1 MLAKKKLSVLMLSVA
16 FSSAAWAG
24 LGGVVVKSNLGE
36 PLRAE
41 IELSGSDGEV
51 QRVGLATLDTF
62 RELKVDYAPLLNSLR
77 FTLAQRANGRP
88 YIRVTSLAPISEPY
102 LRFVVEAKM
111 PSSRSVREYTVLLD
125 PVDYALPANPS
136 PAPAPVAARPP
147 SERLAPAPR
156 LPSPPRVEREAVNRT
171 PPDRISVRPGQTLHQ
186 LAASL
191 ALPDVSLRQVMAA
204 LLEANPQAFVAGN
217 PDQLRAGAR
226 LKVPP
231 LSQIRALGRE
241 RSNSLLAAGRAQQA
255 TAAAPVAAAAAAA
268 PAVAPAKPAA
278 TAEQLVKLEP
288 VTAPASAPAVDASAV
303 VSEQALQLQQAQQK
317 ITELEKRLN
326 ALQAAATPQP
336 APAAEERGEP
346 LLDQVMAYLPLI
358 GGALAAVLLGLAAI
372 IMLRRRRAAGTGHAG
387 AASTL
392 RKQSLHQPHTEPMTA
407 GNTFLTDFTRSDT
420 GGAEAGDVDPI
431 AEAEVYLAY
440 GRDQQAE
447 EILKDALA
455 KDPTLNEVRAKLLEI
470 YASRQDRAAF
480 EPHARALHDALGGQ
494 GTLWDKI
501 AKLGR
506 GIDPANALYGGVAVA
521 GEAVADSAFVASP
534 MDIDLDNE
542 LMGSVPAVAAA
553 VAEPVAPAVDD
564 DPLRAAL
571 LGDDPFA
578 VDAPPKALAPELDIE
593 SLLASAEQV
602 VAEPAPVAP
611 EPEENKHM
619 LDFDFQ
625 LDEPVSAASPL
636 ETLAAAEPDA
646 NSVDFDFGLDSL
658 GAETPAVSTEGMSVS
673 DDPLSTKL
681 DLARVYLDM
690 GDKDGAREVLEE
702 LVAEAGGS
710 LKQEAANLL
719 SSL

>member
-41 IELSGSDGEV
+41 IELSSSDGDV

-62 RELKVDYAPLLNSLR
+62 RELKVDYAPLLSSLR

-125 PVDYALPANPS
+125 PVDYALPANP
-136 PAPAPVAARPP
+136 APAPVAARPP

-156 LPSPPRVEREAVNRT
+156 LPSPPRAARETVNRA
-171 PPDRISVRPGQTLHQ
+171 PPDRISVRSGQTLHQ

-191 ALPDVSLRQVMAA
+191 ALPNVSLRQVMAA

-241 RSNSLLAAGRAQQA
+241 RSNSLLAADRAPQT
-255 TAAAPVAAAAAAA
+255 TAAAPVAAAA

-278 TAEQLVKLEP
+278 PTEQLVKLEP

-303 VSEQALQLQQAQQK
+303 VSEQALQLQLAQQK

-326 ALQAAATPQP
+326 ALQAAASPQP

-346 LLDQVMAYLPLI
+346 LLDQIMAYLPLI

-372 IMLRRRRAAGTGHAG
+372 IMLRRRRAAGSGHAG

-392 RKQSLHQPHTEPMTA
+392 RKQSLHQPNTEPMTA

-455 KDPTLNEVRAKLLEI
+455 KDPTLHEVRAKLLEI

-521 GEAVADSAFVASP
+521 GEVVADSAFTASP

-542 LMGSVPAVAAA
+542 LMGSVPAAAAA
-553 VAEPVAPAVDD
+553 VVEPVAPAVDD

-593 SLLASAEQV
+593 SLLASTEQV
-602 VAEPAPVAP
+602 VAEPAPPEP

-625 LDEPVSAASPL
+625 LDEPVSAGSPL

>member
-1 MLAKKKLSVLMLSVA
+1 MLSVA

-41 IELSGSDGEV
+41 IELSGSDGDV

-62 RELKVDYAPLLNSLR
+62 RELKVDYAPLLSSLR

-125 PVDYALPANPS
+125 PVDYALPANP
-136 PAPAPVAARPP
+136 APAPVAARPP

-156 LPSPPRVEREAVNRT
+156 LPPPPRIEREAVNRA
-171 PPDRISVRPGQTLHQ
+171 PPDRISVRSGQTLHQ

-191 ALPDVSLRQVMAA
+191 ALPNVSLRQVMAA

-241 RSNSLLAAGRAQQA
+241 RSNSLLAAGRISQA
-255 TAAAPVAAAAAAA
+255 TTAAPVAAAVTAA

-278 TAEQLVKLEP
+278 AAEQLVKLEP

-372 IMLRRRRAAGTGHAG
+372 IMLRRRRAAGTGHVG

-392 RKQSLHQPHTEPMTA
+392 RKQSLHQPNTEPMTA
-407 GNTFLTDFTRSDT
+407 GNTFLTDFTRSGT

-447 EILKDALA
+447 EILKEALA
-455 KDPTLNEVRAKLLEI
+455 KDPTLHEVRAKLLEI

-542 LMGSVPAVAAA
+542 LMGSVPAAAA
-553 VAEPVAPAVDD
+553 AEAEPVAPAVDD

-602 VAEPAPVAP
+602 VAEPAPVEP

-625 LDEPVSAASPL
+625 LDEPVSAGSPL

-658 GAETPAVSTEGMSVS
+658 GTETPAVSTEGMSVS

>member
-1 MLAKKKLSVLMLSVA
+1 MLAKKKLSVLLLSVA

-41 IELSGSDGEV
+41 IELSGPDGEM
-51 QRVGLATLDTF
+51 QRVGLASLDTF
-62 RELKVDYAPLLNSLR
+62 RELKVDYAPLLSSLR
-77 FTLAQRANGRP
+77 FTLAQHANGRP

-111 PSSRSVREYTVLLD
+111 PGSRSVREYTVLLD
-125 PVDYALPANPS
+125 PVDYALPSSQAPVPAAVRPQAER
-136 PAPAPVAARPP
+136 PAPAAAALPPPP
-147 SERLAPAPR
+147 SHEHAAADHL
-156 LPSPPRVEREAVNRT
+156 
-171 PPDRISVRPGQTLHQ
+171 PPDRVRVRPGQTLHQ

-191 ALPDVSLRQVMAA
+191 ALPNVSLRQVMAA

-217 PDQLRAGAR
+217 PDHLRVGAH

-231 LSQIRALGRE
+231 LSRIRALGRE
-241 RSNSLLAAGRAQQA
+241 RSNSILAAGRAPQVGV
-255 TAAAPVAAAAAAA
+255 APVAAA
-268 PAVAPAKPAA
+268 PAVAPAVAAGQAKPA
-278 TAEQLVKLEP
+278 TEQVVKLEP
-288 VTAPASAPAVDASAV
+288 VTASEPVPDTSAAATA
-303 VSEQALQLQQAQQK
+303 QALQLQQAQQK
-317 ITELEKRLN
+317 IAELEKRLN
-326 ALQAAATPQP
+326 ALQAAAASQP
-336 APAAEERGEP
+336 AAAAEEHGEP
-346 LLDQVMAYLPLI
+346 LLDRVMAYLPLI

-372 IMLRRRRAAGTGHAG
+372 IMLRRRRAGGAGQGD
-387 AASTL
+387 AANLL
-392 RKQSLHQPHTEPMTA
+392 RKSPLQPPHTDPVTA

-447 EILKDALA
+447 EILKEALA
-455 KDPTLNEVRAKLLEI
+455 KDPTLHDVRAKLLEI
-470 YASRQDRAAF
+470 YASRQDRTAF
-480 EPHARALHDALGGQ
+480 ELHARPLHDALGGQ
-494 GTLWDKI
+494 GTLWDKV
-501 AKLGR
+501 ARLGR
-506 GIDPANALYGGVAVA
+506 GIDPGNALYGGAAAAAAAAAADAVS
-521 GEAVADSAFVASP
+521 DSAPAVSP
-534 MDIDLDNE
+534 VDIDLDSE
-542 LMGSVPAVAAA
+542 LMGNMPAAA
-553 VAEPVAPAVDD
+553 TELAAPVVDD

-578 VDAPPKALAPELDIE
+578 ADALPKALAPELDIE
-593 SLLASAEQV
+593 SLLADAEEV
-602 VAEPAPVAP
+602 VATPAPAEP
-611 EPEENKHM
+611 EPEDNKHM

-625 LDEPVSAASPL
+625 LDAPASDGSPL
-636 ETLAAAEPDA
+636 ETLAAAGLDA
-646 NSVDFDFGLDSL
+646 NSVDFDFGLDNP
-658 GAETPAVSTEGMSVS
+658 ETPAVSTEGLSVS

-702 LVAEAGGS
+702 LVAEAGGT

>member
-41 IELSGSDGEV
+41 IELSSSDGDV

-62 RELKVDYAPLLNSLR
+62 RELKVDYAPLLSSLR

-125 PVDYALPANPS
+125 PVDYALPANP
-136 PAPAPVAARPP
+136 APAPVAARPP

-156 LPSPPRVEREAVNRT
+156 LPSPPRAAREIVNRA
-171 PPDRISVRPGQTLHQ
+171 PPDRISVRSGQTLHQ

-191 ALPDVSLRQVMAA
+191 ALPNVSLRQVMAA

-226 LKVPP
+226 LKVPS

-241 RSNSLLAAGRAQQA
+241 RSNSLLAADRAPQT
-255 TAAAPVAAAAAAA
+255 TAAAPVVAAAAT
-268 PAVAPAKPAA
+268 PTETPAPAKPAA
-278 TAEQLVKLEP
+278 PTEQLVKLEP

-346 LLDQVMAYLPLI
+346 LLDQIMAYLPLI

-407 GNTFLTDFTRSDT
+407 GNTFLTDFTRSGT

-447 EILKDALA
+447 EILKEALA
-455 KDPTLNEVRAKLLEI
+455 KDPTLHEVRAKLLEI

-521 GEAVADSAFVASP
+521 GEAVADSAFTASP

-542 LMGSVPAVAAA
+542 LMGSVPAAAAA
-553 VAEPVAPAVDD
+553 VVEPVTPAVDD

-602 VAEPAPVAP
+602 VAEPAPPEP

-625 LDEPVSAASPL
+625 LDEPVNTASPL

>member
-41 IELSGSDGEV
+41 IELSSSDGEV
-51 QRVGLATLDTF
+51 QRVGLAALDTF
-62 RELKVDYAPLLNSLR
+62 RELKVDYAPLLSSLR

-111 PSSRSVREYTVLLD
+111 SSSRSVREYTVLLD
-125 PVDYALPANPS
+125 PVDYALPSS
-136 PAPAPVAARPP
+136 PAPAAVRPQG
-147 SERLAPAPR
+147 ERLTPPPAPR
-156 LPSPPRVEREAVNRT
+156 LPAVPRVERDVLPRAA
-171 PPDRISVRPGQTLHQ
+171 PDRISVRPGQTLNQ

-226 LKVPP
+226 LKVPS
-231 LSQIRALGRE
+231 LSQIRTLGRE
-241 RSNSLLAAGRAQQA
+241 RSNSILAAGRAPQA
-255 TAAAPVAAAAAAA
+255 TAAASAAA
-268 PAVAPAKPAA
+268 PATVPAAPAKAEPAP
-278 TAEQLVKLEP
+278 EQLVKLEP
-288 VTAPASAPAVDASAV
+288 VAAPASAPAVDASAV

-326 ALQAAATPQP
+326 ALQAAAPQT
-336 APAAEERGEP
+336 APPAEERGEP

-372 IMLRRRRAAGTGHAG
+372 IMLRRRRATGTGHAG

-392 RKQSLHQPHTEPMTA
+392 RKQPLQQPNTEPLVA
-407 GNTFLTDFTRSDT
+407 GNTFLTDFTRNGI

-447 EILKDALA
+447 EILKEALA
-455 KDPTLNEVRAKLLEI
+455 KDPTLHDVRAKLLEI

-480 EPHARALHDALGGQ
+480 EPHARALHDALDGQ

-506 GIDPANALYGGVAVA
+506 GIDPANALYGGVVVTT
-521 GEAVADSAFVASP
+521 EAVADNAFVASA

-542 LMGSVPAVAAA
+542 LMGSMPAAA
-553 VAEPVAPAVDD
+553 TLAEPVAAVAGAVDD

-571 LGDDPFA
+571 LGDDPFGA
-578 VDAPPKALAPELDIE
+578 DVAPKALAPELDIE
-593 SLLASAEQV
+593 SLLADAEQV
-602 VAEPAPVAP
+602 VAEPAPAEPVA
-611 EPEENKHM
+611 EENKHM

-625 LDEPVSAASPL
+625 LDEPVSEASPL

-646 NSVDFDFGLDSL
+646 NSIDFDFSLDGL
-658 GAETPAVSTEGMSVS
+658 GAETPAVSTAGLSVS

-702 LVAEAGGS
+702 LVAEADGS

>member
-1 MLAKKKLSVLMLSVA
+1 MLSVA

-51 QRVGLATLDTF
+51 QRVGLAALDTF
-62 RELKVDYAPLLNSLR
+62 RELKVDYAPLLSSLR

-111 PSSRSVREYTVLLD
+111 SSSRSVREYTVLLD
-125 PVDYALPANPS
+125 PVDYALPSS
-136 PAPAPVAARPP
+136 PAPAAVRPQG
-147 SERLAPAPR
+147 ERLTPAPAPR
-156 LPSPPRVEREAVNRT
+156 LPAVPRAERDVLPRVA
-171 PPDRISVRPGQTLHQ
+171 PDRISVHPGQTLNQ

-231 LSQIRALGRE
+231 LSKIRTLGRE
-241 RSNSLLAAGRAQQA
+241 RSNSILDAGRAPQA
-255 TAAAPVAAAAAAA
+255 TAAAPAAA
-268 PAVAPAKPAA
+268 PATVPAVPAKAEPAP
-278 TAEQLVKLEP
+278 EQLVKLEP
-288 VTAPASAPAVDASAV
+288 VTAPASVPAVDASAV

-326 ALQAAATPQP
+326 ALQAAAAPQT
-336 APAAEERGEP
+336 APPAEERGEP

-392 RKQSLHQPHTEPMTA
+392 RKQPLQQSNTEPLVA
-407 GNTFLTDFTRSDT
+407 GNTFLTDFTRNGI

-447 EILKDALA
+447 EILKEALA
-455 KDPTLNEVRAKLLEI
+455 KDPTLHDVRAKLLEI
-470 YASRQDRAAF
+470 YASRQDRSAF
-480 EPHARALHDALGGQ
+480 EPHARALHDALDGQ

-521 GEAVADSAFVASP
+521 TEAVADNAIVASA

-542 LMGSVPAVAAA
+542 LMGSMPAAA
-553 VAEPVAPAVDD
+553 TLAEPVAAAAGAVDD

-571 LGDDPFA
+571 LGDDPFGA
-578 VDAPPKALAPELDIE
+578 DAAPKALAPELDIE
-593 SLLASAEQV
+593 SLLADAEQV
-602 VAEPAPVAP
+602 VAEPVPAEPVA
-611 EPEENKHM
+611 EENKHM

-625 LDEPVSAASPL
+625 LDEPVSEASPL

-646 NSVDFDFGLDSL
+646 NSIDFDFSLDGL
-658 GAETPAVSTEGMSVS
+658 GAETPAVSTAGLSVS

-702 LVAEAGGS
+702 LVAEADGS

>member
-41 IELSGSDGEV
+41 IELSGSDGDV

-62 RELKVDYAPLLNSLR
+62 RELKVDYAPLLSSLR

-125 PVDYALPANPS
+125 PVDYALPANPV
-136 PAPAPVAARPP
+136 PAQVATRMP
-147 SERLAPAPR
+147 SERQAPAPR
-156 LPSPPRVEREAVNRT
+156 LTPPPRIEREAVNRAS
-171 PPDRISVRPGQTLHQ
+171 PDRISVRSGQTLHQ

-191 ALPDVSLRQVMAA
+191 ALPNVSLRQVMAA

-241 RSNSLLAAGRAQQA
+241 RSNSLLAAGRTPQV
-255 TAAAPVAAAAAAA
+255 TAAAPVAAAATAA

-278 TAEQLVKLEP
+278 AAEQLVKLEP

-392 RKQSLHQPHTEPMTA
+392 RKQSLHQPNTEPMTA
-407 GNTFLTDFTRSDT
+407 GNTFLTDFTRSGT

-447 EILKDALA
+447 EILKEALA
-455 KDPTLNEVRAKLLEI
+455 KDPTLHEVRAKLLEI
-470 YASRQDRAAF
+470 YASRQDRVAF

-501 AKLGR
+501 AKLGH
-506 GIDPANALYGGVAVA
+506 GIDPANALYGGVVVA

-542 LMGSVPAVAAA
+542 LMGSVPAAAAA

-578 VDAPPKALAPELDIE
+578 ADAPPKALAPELDIE

-602 VAEPAPVAP
+602 VAEPAPVEP

-625 LDEPVSAASPL
+625 LDEPVSAGSPL

-658 GAETPAVSTEGMSVS
+658 GTETPAVSTEGMSVS

>member
-41 IELSGSDGEV
+41 IELSSSDGDV

-62 RELKVDYAPLLNSLR
+62 RELKVDYAPLLSSLR

-125 PVDYALPANPS
+125 PVDYALPPAN
-136 PAPAPVAARPP
+136 PAPVAARPP

-156 LPSPPRVEREAVNRT
+156 LPSPPRVEREAVNRAL
-171 PPDRISVRPGQTLHQ
+171 PDRISVRSGQTLNQ
-186 LAASL
+186 LAVSL
-191 ALPDVSLRQVMAA
+191 ALPNVSLRQVMAA

-217 PDQLRAGAR
+217 PDLLRAGAR

-241 RSNSLLAAGRAQQA
+241 RSNSLLAGGRAPQV
-255 TAAAPVAAAAAAA
+255 TAAAPVAAAAA
-268 PAVAPAKPAA
+268 PAVVPAKPAA
-278 TAEQLVKLEP
+278 AAEQLVKLEP

-336 APAAEERGEP
+336 APAAEEAGEP

-358 GGALAAVLLGLAAI
+358 GGALAAVLLGLASI
-372 IMLRRRRAAGTGHAG
+372 IMLRRRRAAGAGPAG
-387 AASTL
+387 AASTQ
-392 RKQSLHQPHTEPMTA
+392 RKPPLHQPHTEPMTA

-455 KDPTLNEVRAKLLEI
+455 KDPTLHEVRAKLLEI

-480 EPHARALHDALGGQ
+480 EPHARALYDALGAQ

-521 GEAVADSAFVASP
+521 GEAVADSAFTASP

-542 LMGSVPAVAAA
+542 LMGSVPAAAAA
-553 VAEPVAPAVDD
+553 VAEPVVPAVDD

-602 VAEPAPVAP
+602 VAEPAPAEP
-611 EPEENKHM
+611 EPEESKHM

-625 LDEPVSAASPL
+625 LDEPVSAGSPL

-658 GAETPAVSTEGMSVS
+658 GAETPAVSTEGLSVS

>member
-1 MLAKKKLSVLMLSVA
+1 MLSVA

-62 RELKVDYAPLLNSLR
+62 RELKVDYAPLLSSLR

-136 PAPAPVAARPP
+136 PAPVAARPP
-147 SERLAPAPR
+147 SERSAPAPR
-156 LPSPPRVEREAVNRT
+156 LPSPPRIEREAVNRA
-171 PPDRISVRPGQTLHQ
+171 PPDRISVRSGQTLHQ

-191 ALPDVSLRQVMAA
+191 ALPNVSLRQVMAA

-241 RSNSLLAAGRAQQA
+241 RSNSLLAADRAPQA
-255 TAAAPVAAAAAAA
+255 TAVAPVAAAAAA
-268 PAVAPAKPAA
+268 PAVTVVPAKPAA
-278 TAEQLVKLEP
+278 AAEQLVKLEP

-372 IMLRRRRAAGTGHAG
+372 IMLRRRRAAGTGHTG

-392 RKQSLHQPHTEPMTA
+392 RKSSLHQPNTEPMTA
-407 GNTFLTDFTRSDT
+407 GNTFLTDFTRSGT

-447 EILKDALA
+447 EILKEALA
-455 KDPTLNEVRAKLLEI
+455 KDPTLHEVRAKLLEI

-480 EPHARALHDALGGQ
+480 EPHARSLHDALGGQ

-602 VAEPAPVAP
+602 VAEPAPVEP
-611 EPEENKHM
+611 ELEENKHM

>member
-62 RELKVDYAPLLNSLR
+62 RELKVDYAPLLSSLR

-125 PVDYALPANPS
+125 PVDYALPSN
-136 PAPAPVAARPP
+136 PAPVAVRPQG
-147 SERLAPAPR
+147 ERLAPAPAPR
-156 LPSPPRVEREAVNRT
+156 LPAPPRAEREVVNRAA
-171 PPDRISVRPGQTLHQ
+171 PDRISVRPGQALHQ

-191 ALPDVSLRQVMAA
+191 ALPSVSLRQVMAA

-226 LKVPP
+226 LRVPP

-241 RSNSLLAAGRAQQA
+241 RSNSILAAGRAPQA
-255 TAAAPVAAAAAAA
+255 AAAAPVAATPA
-268 PAVAPAKPAA
+268 PAPAKPAA
-278 TAEQLVKLEP
+278 AAEQLVKLEP
-288 VTAPASAPAVDASAV
+288 VTVPASAPAVDASAV

-326 ALQAAATPQP
+326 ALQAAATPQA
-336 APAAEERGEP
+336 APAAEEAGEP
-346 LLDQVMAYLPLI
+346 LLDRVMAYLPLI

-372 IMLRRRRAAGTGHAG
+372 IMLRRRRAAGAGHAG

-392 RKQSLHQPHTEPMTA
+392 RKSSLHQPHTEPMTA

-420 GGAEAGDVDPI
+420 GGAEAGEVDPI

-455 KDPTLNEVRAKLLEI
+455 KDPTLHEVRAKLLEI

-480 EPHARALHDALGGQ
+480 EPHAKSLHDALDGQ

-521 GEAVADSAFVASP
+521 AEAVADNAFTASP

-542 LMGSVPAVAAA
+542 LMGSVSAAA
-553 VAEPVAPAVDD
+553 AAPEPVAPAVDD

-578 VDAPPKALAPELDIE
+578 VDTPPKVLAPELDIE

-602 VAEPAPVAP
+602 VAEPAPVEPA
-611 EPEENKHM
+611 PEENKHM

-625 LDEPVSAASPL
+625 LDEPVSTASPL

-646 NSVDFDFGLDSL
+646 NSVDFDFDLDSL
-658 GAETPAVSTEGMSVS
+658 GAETPAVSTEGLSVS

>member
-62 RELKVDYAPLLNSLR
+62 RELKVDYAPLLSSLR

-111 PSSRSVREYTVLLD
+111 SSSRSVREYTVLLD
-125 PVDYALPANPS
+125 PVDYSLPSNL
-136 PAPAPVAARPP
+136 APVAVRPQ
-147 SERLAPAPR
+147 SERPAPPATPR
-156 LPSPPRVEREAVNRT
+156 LPAAPRVEREVATRT
-171 PPDRISVRPGQTLHQ
+171 LPDRISVQPGQNLYQ
-186 LAASL
+186 LATSL
-191 ALPDVSLRQVMAA
+191 ALPDVSPRQVMAA
-204 LLEANPQAFVAGN
+204 LLQGNPQAFVAGN

-241 RSNSLLAAGRAQQA
+241 RANSILAAGRAPLA
-255 TAAAPVAAAAAAA
+255 TAVAPAAA
-268 PAVAPAKPAA
+268 PAAVPLAPAKTE

-288 VTAPASAPAVDASAV
+288 IAAPASAPAADASAA

-317 ITELEKRLN
+317 IAELEKRLN
-326 ALQAAATPQP
+326 ALQTAAPP
-336 APAAEERGEP
+336 SAPPPEERGEP

-358 GGALAAVLLGLAAI
+358 GGALSAVLLGLAAI
-372 IMLRRRRAAGTGHAG
+372 IMLRRRHAAGSGHPG
-387 AASTL
+387 AASIL
-392 RKQSLHQPHTEPMTA
+392 RQHSRQQPNTEPLTA
-407 GNTFLTDFTRSDT
+407 GNTFLNDFTRNGI

-447 EILKDALA
+447 EILKEALA
-455 KDPTLNEVRAKLLEI
+455 KDPTLHDVRAKLLEI

-480 EPHARALHDALGGQ
+480 EPHARSLHDALDGQ
-494 GTLWDKI
+494 GTLWDKV

-506 GIDPANALYGGVAVA
+506 GIDPANALYGGAAVA
-521 GEAVADSAFVASP
+521 AEAVADNAFVASA

-542 LMGSVPAVAAA
+542 LMGSVPPAT
-553 VAEPVAPAVDD
+553 VAPEPAAAVDD

-571 LGDDPFA
+571 LGDDP
-578 VDAPPKALAPELDIE
+578 VVTDAPPRALAPELDIE
-593 SLLASAEQV
+593 SLLADAEQV
-602 VAEPAPVAP
+602 AAEPAPA
-611 EPEENKHM
+611 EPAVEENKHM

-625 LDEPVSAASPL
+625 LDTPAAAASPL
-636 ETLAAAEPDA
+636 ETLAASEPDA
-646 NSVDFDFGLDSL
+646 NSIDFDFSLDSL
-658 GAETPAVSTEGMSVS
+658 GAETPAVSTAGMSVS

-702 LVAEAGGS
+702 LVAEADGA
-710 LKQEAANLL
+710 LKQEAASLL

>member
-24 LGGVVVKSNLGE
+24 LGGVVIKSNLGE

-51 QRVGLATLDTF
+51 QRVGLAALDTF
-62 RELKVDYAPLLNSLR
+62 RELKVDYAPLLSSLR

-111 PSSRSVREYTVLLD
+111 SSSRSVREYTVLLD
-125 PVDYALPANPS
+125 PVDYALPSS
-136 PAPAPVAARPP
+136 PAPAAVRPQG
-147 SERLAPAPR
+147 ERLTPALAPR
-156 LPSPPRVEREAVNRT
+156 LPAVPRAERDVLPRAA
-171 PPDRISVRPGQTLHQ
+171 PDRISVRPGQTLNQ

-231 LSQIRALGRE
+231 LSQIRTLGRE
-241 RSNSLLAAGRAQQA
+241 RSNSILAAGRAPQT
-255 TAAAPVAAAAAAA
+255 TAAAPVAAAAT
-268 PAVAPAKPAA
+268 PTETPAPAKPAA
-278 TAEQLVKLEP
+278 PTEQLVKLEP

-326 ALQAAATPQP
+326 ALQAAAAPQT
-336 APAAEERGEP
+336 APPAEERGEP

-387 AASTL
+387 SASTL
-392 RKQSLHQPHTEPMTA
+392 RKQPLQQSNTEPLVA
-407 GNTFLTDFTRSDT
+407 GNTFLTDFTRNGI

-447 EILKDALA
+447 EILKEALA
-455 KDPTLNEVRAKLLEI
+455 KDPTLHDVRAKLLEI

-480 EPHARALHDALGGQ
+480 EPHARALHDALDGQ

-521 GEAVADSAFVASP
+521 AEAVADNAFVPSA

-542 LMGSVPAVAAA
+542 LMGSMPAAAA
-553 VAEPVAPAVDD
+553 VAEPVAAGAGAVDD

-571 LGDDPFA
+571 LGDDPFGA
-578 VDAPPKALAPELDIE
+578 DAAPKALAPELDIE
-593 SLLASAEQV
+593 SLLADAEQV
-602 VAEPAPVAP
+602 VAEPAPAEPVA
-611 EPEENKHM
+611 EENKHM

-625 LDEPVSAASPL
+625 LDEPVSEASPL

-646 NSVDFDFGLDSL
+646 NSIDFDFSLDGL
-658 GAETPAVSTEGMSVS
+658 GAETPAVSTAGLSVS

-702 LVAEAGGS
+702 LVAEADGS

>member
-1 MLAKKKLSVLMLSVA
+1 MLAKKKLSVLLLSVA

-51 QRVGLATLDTF
+51 QRVGLAALDTF
-62 RELKVDYAPLLNSLR
+62 RELKVDYAPLLSSLR

-111 PSSRSVREYTVLLD
+111 SSSRSVREYTVLLD
-125 PVDYALPANPS
+125 PVDYALPSS
-136 PAPAPVAARPP
+136 PAPAAVRPQG
-147 SERLAPAPR
+147 ERLTPAPAPR
-156 LPSPPRVEREAVNRT
+156 LPAAPRAEREAATRAV
-171 PPDRISVRPGQTLHQ
+171 PERISVQPGQTLYQ
-186 LAASL
+186 LATSL
-191 ALPDVSLRQVMAA
+191 ALPNVSPRQVMAA

-217 PDQLRAGAR
+217 PDQLRAGVR

-241 RSNSLLAAGRAQQA
+241 RSNSILAAGRARQ
-255 TAAAPVAAAAAAA
+255 AAAIAPAPAAA
-268 PAVAPAKPAA
+268 PATVPAA
-278 TAEQLVKLEP
+278 SAKAEAAAEQLVKLEP
-288 VTAPASAPAVDASAV
+288 ITAPASAPAVDASAV

-326 ALQAAATPQP
+326 ALQAAAAPQT
-336 APAAEERGEP
+336 APPAEERGEP

-358 GGALAAVLLGLAAI
+358 GGALATVLLGLAAI
-372 IMLRRRRAAGTGHAG
+372 IMLRRRRAAGNAHLG

-392 RKQSLHQPHTEPMTA
+392 HKQPLQQPNTEPLVA
-407 GNTFLTDFTRSDT
+407 GNTFLTDFTRNGI

-447 EILKDALA
+447 EILKEALA
-455 KDPTLNEVRAKLLEI
+455 KDPTLHDVRAKLLEI

-480 EPHARALHDALGGQ
+480 EPHARALHDALDGQ

-521 GEAVADSAFVASP
+521 AEAEADNAFVASA

-542 LMGSVPAVAAA
+542 LMGSMPAAAAVPETVAAA
-553 VAEPVAPAVDD
+553 DAVDD

-571 LGDDPFA
+571 LGDDPFGA
-578 VDAPPKALAPELDIE
+578 DAAPKALAPELDIE
-593 SLLASAEQV
+593 SLLADAEQV
-602 VAEPAPVAP
+602 KAEPAPA
-611 EPEENKHM
+611 EPVVEEDKHM

-625 LDEPVSAASPL
+625 LEEPAGAVSPL
-636 ETLAAAEPDA
+636 ETLAATEPDA
-646 NSVDFDFGLDSL
+646 NSIDFDFSLDSL
-658 GAETPAVSTEGMSVS
+658 GAETPAVSTAGLSVS

-702 LVAEAGGS
+702 LVAEADGS

>member
-1 MLAKKKLSVLMLSVA
+1 MLSVA

-41 IELSGSDGEV
+41 IELSGSDGDV

-62 RELKVDYAPLLNSLR
+62 RELKVDYAPLLSSLR

-125 PVDYALPANPS
+125 PVDYALPANPV
-136 PAPAPVAARPP
+136 PAPVAARPP

-156 LPSPPRVEREAVNRT
+156 LPSPPRVEREAVNRA
-171 PPDRISVRPGQTLHQ
+171 PPDRISVHSGQTLHQ

-191 ALPDVSLRQVMAA
+191 ALPNVSLRQVMAA

-241 RSNSLLAAGRAQQA
+241 RSNSLLAAGRIPQA
-255 TAAAPVAAAAAAA
+255 TAAAPVAAAVTAA

-278 TAEQLVKLEP
+278 AAEQLVKLEP

-372 IMLRRRRAAGTGHAG
+372 IMLRRRRAAGTGHVG

-392 RKQSLHQPHTEPMTA
+392 RKQSLHQPNTEPMTA
-407 GNTFLTDFTRSDT
+407 GNTFLTDFTRSGT

-447 EILKDALA
+447 EILKEALA
-455 KDPTLNEVRAKLLEI
+455 KDPTLHEVRAKLLEI

-542 LMGSVPAVAAA
+542 LMGSVPAAAA
-553 VAEPVAPAVDD
+553 AEAEPVAPAVDD

-602 VAEPAPVAP
+602 VAEPAPVEP

-625 LDEPVSAASPL
+625 LDEPVSAGSPL

-658 GAETPAVSTEGMSVS
+658 GTETPAVSTEGMSVS

>member
-41 IELSGSDGEV
+41 IELSGSDGDV

-62 RELKVDYAPLLNSLR
+62 RELKVDYAPLLSSLR

-125 PVDYALPANPS
+125 PVDYALPANP
-136 PAPAPVAARPP
+136 APAPVAARPP

-156 LPSPPRVEREAVNRT
+156 LPPPPRAEREAVNRASS
-171 PPDRISVRPGQTLHQ
+171 DRISVRSGQTLHQ

-191 ALPDVSLRQVMAA
+191 ALPNVSLRQVMAA

-241 RSNSLLAAGRAQQA
+241 RSNSLLAAGRAPQA
-255 TAAAPVAAAAAAA
+255 AATAPVAAAVTAA
-268 PAVAPAKPAA
+268 PAVALAKPAA
-278 TAEQLVKLEP
+278 AAEQLVKLEP

-336 APAAEERGEP
+336 APPAEERGEP
-346 LLDQVMAYLPLI
+346 LLDQIMAYLPLI

-372 IMLRRRRAAGTGHAG
+372 IMLRRRRAAGTGHVG

-392 RKQSLHQPHTEPMTA
+392 RKPSLHQPNTEPMTA
-407 GNTFLTDFTRSDT
+407 GNTFLTDFTRSGT

-447 EILKDALA
+447 EILKEALA
-455 KDPTLNEVRAKLLEI
+455 KDPTLHEVRAKLLEI

-542 LMGSVPAVAAA
+542 LMGSVPAAAA
-553 VAEPVAPAVDD
+553 AAAEPVAPAVDD

-578 VDAPPKALAPELDIE
+578 ADAPPRRWRRSWISKACW
-593 SLLASAEQV
+593 
-602 VAEPAPVAP
+602 PAPSRWWR
-611 EPEENKHM
+611 NRHRSSRSRKRTNTCWT
-619 LDFDFQ
+619 
-625 LDEPVSAASPL
+625 SIS
-636 ETLAAAEPDA
+636 
-646 NSVDFDFGLDSL
+646 S
-658 GAETPAVSTEGMSVS
+658 STN
-673 DDPLSTKL
+673 
-681 DLARVYLDM
+681 R
-690 GDKDGAREVLEE
+690 
-702 LVAEAGGS
+702 
-710 LKQEAANLL
+710 
-719 SSL
+719 

>member
-41 IELSGSDGEV
+41 IELSSSDGDV

-62 RELKVDYAPLLNSLR
+62 RELKVDYAPLLSSLR

-125 PVDYALPANPS
+125 PVDYALPANP
-136 PAPAPVAARPP
+136 APVAVRPP

-156 LPSPPRVEREAVNRT
+156 LPSPPRAARETVNRA
-171 PPDRISVRPGQTLHQ
+171 PPDRISVRSGQTLHQ

-191 ALPDVSLRQVMAA
+191 ALPNVSLRQVMAA

-241 RSNSLLAAGRAQQA
+241 RSNSLLAADRAPQT
-255 TAAAPVAAAAAAA
+255 TAAAPVAAAAA

-278 TAEQLVKLEP
+278 PTEQLVKLEP
-288 VTAPASAPAVDASAV
+288 VTAPASAPALDASAV

-336 APAAEERGEP
+336 APDVEERGEP
-346 LLDQVMAYLPLI
+346 LLDQIMAYLPLI

-372 IMLRRRRAAGTGHAG
+372 IMLRRRRAAGSGHAG

-392 RKQSLHQPHTEPMTA
+392 RKQSLHQPNTEPMTA

-521 GEAVADSAFVASP
+521 GEAVADDAFTASP

-542 LMGSVPAVAAA
+542 LMGSVPAAAAA
-553 VAEPVAPAVDD
+553 VVEPVAPAVDD

-571 LGDDPFA
+571 LGDDPF
-578 VDAPPKALAPELDIE
+578 APPKALAPELDIE

-602 VAEPAPVAP
+602 VAEPAPPEP

-625 LDEPVSAASPL
+625 LDEPVNTASPL